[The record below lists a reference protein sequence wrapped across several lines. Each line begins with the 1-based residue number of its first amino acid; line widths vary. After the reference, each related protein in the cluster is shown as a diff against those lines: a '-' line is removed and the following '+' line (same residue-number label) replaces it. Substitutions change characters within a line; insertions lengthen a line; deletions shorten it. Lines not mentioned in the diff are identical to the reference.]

1 MNSKLKSE
9 LVDDVNPE
17 WTARD
22 FSKTKPA
29 SSVLGQ
35 IFSPAVATEMLKSR
49 GRPRVAEP
57 RARINMRIDPHLL
70 NALRSTGKG
79 WQTRVHAVLSEA
91 VAAGKL
97 YTSKTTA
104 AT

>member
-1 MNSKLKSE
+1 MNSKLNPE
-9 LVDDVNPE
+9 LVDNVNPE

-22 FSKTKPA
+22 FAKAKPA

-35 IFSPAVATEMLKSR
+35 IFSPAVAREMLKPR

-57 RARINMRIDPHLL
+57 RGRINMRVDPNVL
-70 NALRSTGKG
+70 NALRSSGRG

-91 VAAGKL
+91 VAAGKFRDG
-97 YTSKTTA
+97 KTATA
-104 AT
+104 A

>member
-22 FSKTKPA
+22 FSKAKPA

-35 IFSPAVATEMLKSR
+35 IFSPAVTTEMLKPR

-57 RARINMRIDPHLL
+57 RARINMRVDQHVLS
-70 NALRSTGKG
+70 AMRSSGRG

-91 VAAGKL
+91 VAAGKF
-97 YTSKTTA
+97 YTGKTA
-104 AT
+104 AA

>member
-1 MNSKLKSE
+1 MNSKLKPE
-9 LVDDVNPE
+9 LVDEVNPE

-22 FSKTKPA
+22 FAKAKPA

-57 RARINMRIDPHLL
+57 RVRVNMRIDQHVLS
-70 NALRSTGKG
+70 ALRSSGRG

-91 VAAGKL
+91 VAAGKFRA
-97 YTSKTTA
+97 TKA